1 MGLVVLLAVG
11 GILGWLSSIVVAV
24 HERREKAL
32 YIVASVFGALGAGIY
47 AASDSPLSAI
57 SGVSVIAA
65 TLGAVLCITL
75 AHLVRR
81 NLNTGV

>member
-1 MGLVVLLAVG
+1 MGLVILLAVG
-11 GILGWLSSIVVAV
+11 GILGWLSSIVAAV

-32 YIVASVFGALGAGIY
+32 YIFASVFGALAAGIY
-47 AASDSPLSAI
+47 AASNSPLNAI

-81 NLNTGV
+81 NLNSGI